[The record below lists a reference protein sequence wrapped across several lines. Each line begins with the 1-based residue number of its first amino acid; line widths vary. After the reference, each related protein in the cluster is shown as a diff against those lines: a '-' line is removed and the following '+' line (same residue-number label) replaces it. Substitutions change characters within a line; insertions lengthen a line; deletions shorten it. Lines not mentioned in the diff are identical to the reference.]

1 LTGIPVKSPRLR
13 RHWSNGLASRGVRG
27 VSHLGWEDAGMAFGQ
42 QSGPPAT
49 AKQVQ
54 YLESL
59 VRKAGHDGFRDAR
72 GPLGLTQRQA
82 GGRFTRDEASTLI
95 DLLLQ
100 GDPEHEVIGGRPG
113 PSMEEHRAEQQLEV
127 QRIQVLQGM
136 PADLLADELR
146 RRGWSVAEP
155 G

>member
-1 LTGIPVKSPRLR
+1 
-13 RHWSNGLASRGVRG
+13 
-27 VSHLGWEDAGMAFGQ
+27 MAFGQ

-49 AKQVQ
+49 SKQVQ

-59 VRKAGHDGFRDAR
+59 VLKAGHSSFRDAR

-82 GGRFTRDEASTLI
+82 GGKFTRDEASTLI
-95 DLLLQ
+95 DQLLQ
-100 GDPEHEVIGGRPG
+100 SDPDHEVIGGRSG
-113 PSMEEHRAEQQLEV
+113 PSMEEHRAEQQLES
-127 QRIQVLQGM
+127 QRIQAIQGM

-155 G
+155 

>member
-1 LTGIPVKSPRLR
+1 
-13 RHWSNGLASRGVRG
+13 
-27 VSHLGWEDAGMAFGQ
+27 MAFGQ

-59 VRKAGHDGFRDAR
+59 VRKAGHEGFRDAR

-82 GGRFTRDEASTLI
+82 GGRFTREEASALI
-95 DLLLQ
+95 DQLLQ
-100 GDPEHEVIGGRPG
+100 AESGEAG
-113 PSMEEHRAEQQLEV
+113 PSLERERAEDQLERQRV
-127 QRIQVLQGM
+127 QAIQGM

-146 RRGWSVAEP
+146 RRGWTVTEP
-155 G
+155 

>member
-1 LTGIPVKSPRLR
+1 
-13 RHWSNGLASRGVRG
+13 
-27 VSHLGWEDAGMAFGQ
+27 MAFGQ

-95 DLLLQ
+95 DHLLQ
-100 GDPEHEVIGGRPG
+100 GDQEQEVIGGRAG

-146 RRGWSVAEP
+146 RRGWSVVEP
-155 G
+155 A

>member
-1 LTGIPVKSPRLR
+1 
-13 RHWSNGLASRGVRG
+13 
-27 VSHLGWEDAGMAFGQ
+27 MAFGQ

-54 YLESL
+54 YLEAL

-82 GGRFTRDEASTLI
+82 SGKFTRDEASALI
-95 DLLLQ
+95 DQLVQ
-100 GDPEHEVIGGRPG
+100 GDTDVIGAGTGPA
-113 PSMEEHRAEQQLEV
+113 PSMEQDRAAQQLER
-127 QRIQVLQGM
+127 QRTQALQGM

-146 RRGWSVAEP
+146 RRGWTVTEP
-155 G
+155 